1 MFRYYD
7 RYKST
12 TNDRPYGPGF
22 SDDKET
28 IMKRTLLCTL
38 LAVALLP
45 YAVFAGEEAKKE
57 EGTMKADSIKQEKKE
72 LKAEKKQE
80 VEWMTT
86 ETGLKYSDSKVG
98 DGPVAEDGDVVNV
111 HYTGWLLVDGKRT
124 KKFDSSIDR
133 GKPIQFK
140 LGTGRVIKGWDQGIK
155 GMHVGGKRE
164 LIIPPDLGY
173 GSRGAGGVIPPNATL
188 DFEVELVSI
197 EGK

>member
-1 MFRYYD
+1 MFRYCG

-12 TNDRPYGPGF
+12 TNDRPDGPGF

-28 IMKRTLLCTL
+28 IMKRILLCTL
-38 LAVALLP
+38 LMVALLP
-45 YAVFAGEEAKKE
+45 YAAFAGEEAKKD
-57 EGTMKADSIKQEKKE
+57 EGAMQADSTKQEKKE
-72 LKAEKKQE
+72 LKAEKKKE

-155 GMHVGGKRE
+155 GMHVGGQRE

-173 GSRGAGGVIPPNATL
+173 GARGAGGVIPPNATL